1 MFAWCGRVKG
11 GYTMAWS
18 EVNPRQVSDIY
29 EDIMLRNRRITL
41 RQLDGFNAEQQFR
54 MDIAMW
60 YGFLEKMPDQRAK
73 RWKHGTVRRMFSLLL
88 EGGLMVRRND
98 GWIPWE
104 AVGGPVASVISHT
117 ARVVVALPKVS
128 HKAFWKWL
136 WNGAKPQ
143 GRAAATHGVERDPR
157 PRIIY
162 PGVRKAVKENKGKSP
177 CRHYGIN
184 LALGGEFNVNP
195 VSRNTIYPNGEHG
208 HLYLSLSK
216 KKFEGR
222 TIMLLA
228 TEQSAP
234 LDRYSLKGRH
244 GVKPRLGGLAKL
256 GAFVGHGFGVP
267 DQYGGKHALGGHN
280 DRACNGGQDWTDKY
294 LKDRP
299 QRLADY
305 GPGPDG
311 NHYIDGMYIDLTE
324 HRYAAVRNCN
334 FTKGMLGMTPKR
346 PPRTRR

>member
-1 MFAWCGRVKG
+1 
-11 GYTMAWS
+11 MAWS
-18 EVNPRQVSDIY
+18 EVNAGQVSEIY
-29 EDIMLRNRRITL
+29 EDIMLSNRRITM
-41 RQLDGFNAEQQFR
+41 RQLDEFNAERQFR
-54 MDIAMW
+54 MDVAMW

-73 RWKHGTVRRMFSLLL
+73 RWKHGAVCRMFSLLL

-128 HKAFWKWL
+128 HKAFWRWL
-136 WNGAKPQ
+136 WNDAKPQ
-143 GRAAATHGVERDPR
+143 GRASATHGVERNRQPQN
-157 PRIIY
+157 IY
-162 PGVRKAVKENKGKSP
+162 PGVRKAVKENKTKSP

-184 LALGGEFNVNP
+184 IALGGEFNVNP
-195 VSRNTIYPNGEHG
+195 VSGNIIYPNGEHG

-228 TEQSAP
+228 TEQSASV
-234 LDRYSLKGRH
+234 DRHSMKGRH
-244 GVKPRLGGLAKL
+244 GSKPRLGGLAKF
-256 GAFVGHGFGVP
+256 GAFMSHGLGVP
-267 DQYGGKHALGGHN
+267 DQYGGKHSLGGHN

-294 LKDRP
+294 LKGRT

-324 HRYAAVRNCN
+324 HRFGVVRRSN

-346 PPRTRR
+346 PVRPPR